1 MSNEWFINIDD
12 CCGCSACEQICP
24 TRCITM
30 QENAEGFLI
39 PRKDTAQCIDCHLC
53 ENVCLVNKPFESQSQ
68 DAFTPYMCRTLDS
81 NLLEAS
87 SSGGLFTHLAT
98 SVINRGGVV
107 YGAAFDS
114 SWNVKHIGIETLD
127 DLHLLRGSKYVASDL
142 GTSYAEVKKH
152 LSNNRV
158 VLFTG
163 TPCQISGL
171 NHYLRREY
179 DNLITVD
186 IMCHGVPSPSVWQ
199 RYLAQNTNNISNIT
213 FRSKFFGWNK
223 YALKISCDNIVHIH
237 ESHKENIFMRGF
249 LNNLYN
255 RTSCSNCPSRGFNTQ
270 SDIMLG
276 DFWELDCMEDPHL
289 DNRGMSLI
297 LVFTQKG
304 RDVLDTVRSELFIQE
319 IDFSQVTTRH
329 MHDSLYKSAPKHMGR
344 SVFFQEFAK
353 HTNINKLIEKLLS
366 YPKISIKKRFLRFT
380 KPILR
385 KLKLM
390 KL

>member
-39 PRKDTAQCIDCHLC
+39 PIKDVVRCIDCHLC
-53 ENVCLVNKPFESQSQ
+53 ENVCLVNKPFKSQNQ
-68 DAFTPYMCRTLDS
+68 DDFTPYMCRTLDTH
-81 NLLEAS
+81 LLEVS

-98 SVINRGGVV
+98 LVINRGGVV
-107 YGAAFDS
+107 YGATFDAN
-114 SWNVKHIGIETLD
+114 WNVKHIGVETLD
-127 DLHLLRGSKYVASDL
+127 DLRLLRGSKYVASDL
-142 GTSYAEVKKH
+142 GTSYADVKKH
-152 LSNNRV
+152 LSNNRL

-179 DNLITVD
+179 DTLITVD

-213 FRSKFFGWNK
+213 FRSKYFGWNQ

-249 LNNLYN
+249 LNSLYN

-270 SDIMLG
+270 SDIMIG
-276 DFWELDCMEDPHL
+276 DFWELDCIEDSHS

-297 LVFTQKG
+297 LVFSQKG
-304 RDVLDTVRSELFIQE
+304 RDILDRVKSELFIQE